1 MSATN
6 RPLFLALL
14 ASVAGLSV
22 AQTKLNIGDPAP
34 AFRPA
39 KWLKGTPVTGFEKG
53 HVYVVEFWATWCKP
67 CKAAMPHLSELAR
80 KYRGQAE
87 FIGVDSFEPTELPK
101 VADFVKKQG
110 ARMDYRVAA
119 DVAGARTFPDW
130 MTAAGEAGIPSTFV
144 VGKDGRIAWIGH
156 PDRLDEIL
164 SKALDGTLDVSAE
177 RARHEASLD
186 PSNAVIIA
194 IGAQDYTKAI
204 ALVDAEVARHPE
216 NGNFCRIQL
225 YTALSHG
232 PVAKMRKRARADIER
247 THGDFGIY
255 NWLTLTLGF
264 DGLSPEM
271 YRFGVEIV
279 EEAVKTSDAKLM
291 LFARGSSMA
300 MKAGDAMKAV
310 DLQKHAIEAAE
321 AMPSMSPQ
329 RLEELKQ
336 DLARYQASAIK

>member
-1 MSATN
+1 MSATT
-6 RPLFLALL
+6 RPLFIALL
-14 ASVAGLSV
+14 ASFVGLSA

-39 KWLKGTPVTGFEKG
+39 KWLKGAPVTSFEKG

-101 VADFVKKQG
+101 VADFVKQQG
-110 ARMDYRVAA
+110 TRMDYRVAA
-119 DVAGARTFPDW
+119 DVAGAHTFPDW

-156 PDRLDEIL
+156 PNGLDEIL
-164 SKALDGTLDVSAE
+164 PKALDGTLDVSAE
-177 RARHEASLD
+177 RARHEAERD

-194 IGAQDYTKAI
+194 VGAQDYAKAI
-204 ALVDAEVARHPE
+204 ALIDAEVAKNPE
-216 NGNFCRIQL
+216 DGNFCRLEL
-225 YTALSHG
+225 YRALSHG
-232 PVAKMRKRARADIER
+232 PIDEMRKRARADIER

-264 DGLSPEM
+264 EGLSPEM
-271 YRFGVEIV
+271 YRFGVEMV

-291 LFARGSSMA
+291 LLARGSDMA
-300 MKAGDAMKAV
+300 MKAGNPAKAV
-310 DLQKHAIEAAE
+310 DLQKLAIEAAE
-321 AMPSMSPQ
+321 AMPDMTPQ

-336 DLARYQASAIK
+336 DLARYQAAAGK